1 MSYKKIIIRPL
12 FTEKMSRLEEM
23 EKKYA
28 FEVLKGSNKIEIA
41 RAIENKFDVKVKKI
55 ATMNFIGKEK
65 NMTVR
70 SGGRTIRTK
79 GKRASW
85 KKAVITSWF
94 VKTPL
99 SSRMARFNVLLRS
112 PMAQALGRRVRS
124 TNPNNKL

>member
-1 MSYKKIIIRPL
+1 MSYKKIIVRPL
-12 FTEKMSRLEEM
+12 FTEKMSRLEEL

-28 FEVLKGSNKIEIA
+28 FEVLKGSNKIEIT

-70 SGGRTIRTK
+70 SGGRTIRTR

-85 KKAVITSWF
+85 KKAVITLMDGYEIDL
-94 VKTPL
+94 L
-99 SSRMARFNVLLRS
+99 SGEVAN
-112 PMAQALGRRVRS
+112 
-124 TNPNNKL
+124 

>member
-1 MSYKKIIIRPL
+1 MSYKKIIVRPL
-12 FTEKMSRLEEM
+12 FTEKMSRLEEV

-70 SGGRTIRTK
+70 SGGRTIRTQ
-79 GKRASW
+79 GKRTSW
-85 KKAVITSWF
+85 KKAVIT
-94 VKTPL
+94 L
-99 SSRMARFNVLLRS
+99 MDGYEIDLLRGEVAS
-112 PMAQALGRRVRS
+112 
-124 TNPNNKL
+124 

>member
-1 MSYKKIIIRPL
+1 MSYKKIIIRSL
-12 FTEKMSRLEEM
+12 FTEKMSRLEEL

-85 KKAVITSWF
+85 KKAVITLMDGYEIDL
-94 VKTPL
+94 L
-99 SSRMARFNVLLRS
+99 SGEVAN
-112 PMAQALGRRVRS
+112 
-124 TNPNNKL
+124 

>member
-12 FTEKMSRLEEM
+12 FTEKMSRLEEL

-55 ATMNFIGKEK
+55 ATMNFMGKEK

-85 KKAVITSWF
+85 KKAVITLMDGYEIDL
-94 VKTPL
+94 L
-99 SSRMARFNVLLRS
+99 SGEVAN
-112 PMAQALGRRVRS
+112 
-124 TNPNNKL
+124 

>member
-12 FTEKMSRLEEM
+12 FTEKMSRLEEL

-85 KKAVITSWF
+85 KKAVIT
-94 VKTPL
+94 L
-99 SSRMARFNVLLRS
+99 MDGYEIDLLRGEV
-112 PMAQALGRRVRS
+112 A
-124 TNPNNKL
+124 T

>member
-12 FTEKMSRLEEM
+12 FTEKMSRLEEL

-70 SGGRTIRTK
+70 SGGRTIRTQ

-85 KKAVITSWF
+85 KKAVIT
-94 VKTPL
+94 L
-99 SSRMARFNVLLRS
+99 MDGYEIDLLRGEVAS
-112 PMAQALGRRVRS
+112 
-124 TNPNNKL
+124 

>member
-1 MSYKKIIIRPL
+1 MSYKKIIVRPL
-12 FTEKMSRLEEM
+12 FTEKMSRLEEL

-85 KKAVITSWF
+85 KKAVITLMDGYEIDL
-94 VKTPL
+94 L
-99 SSRMARFNVLLRS
+99 SGEVAN
-112 PMAQALGRRVRS
+112 
-124 TNPNNKL
+124 

>member
-1 MSYKKIIIRPL
+1 
-12 FTEKMSRLEEM
+12 MSRLEEL

-28 FEVLKGSNKIEIA
+28 FQVLKGSNKIEIA

-85 KKAVITSWF
+85 KKAVITLMDGYEIDL
-94 VKTPL
+94 L
-99 SSRMARFNVLLRS
+99 SGEVAN
-112 PMAQALGRRVRS
+112 
-124 TNPNNKL
+124 

>member
-12 FTEKMSRLEEM
+12 FTEKMSRLEEL

-70 SGGRTIRTK
+70 SGGKTIRTK

-85 KKAVITSWF
+85 KKAVITLMDGYEIDL
-94 VKTPL
+94 L
-99 SSRMARFNVLLRS
+99 SGEVAN
-112 PMAQALGRRVRS
+112 
-124 TNPNNKL
+124 

>member
-85 KKAVITSWF
+85 KKAVITLMDGYEIDL
-94 VKTPL
+94 L
-99 SSRMARFNVLLRS
+99 SGEVAN
-112 PMAQALGRRVRS
+112 
-124 TNPNNKL
+124 

>member
-1 MSYKKIIIRPL
+1 MSYKKIIVRPL
-12 FTEKMSRLEEM
+12 FTEKMSRLEEL

-28 FEVLKGSNKIEIA
+28 FEVLKGSNKIEIT

-70 SGGRTIRTK
+70 SGGRTIRTQ

-85 KKAVITSWF
+85 KKAIVTLVDGYEID
-94 VKTPL
+94 
-99 SSRMARFNVLLRS
+99 LLRGEVAS
-112 PMAQALGRRVRS
+112 
-124 TNPNNKL
+124 

>member
-1 MSYKKIIIRPL
+1 MSYQKIIIRPL
-12 FTEKMSRLEEM
+12 FTEKMSRLEEL

-70 SGGRTIRTK
+70 SGGRTIRTQ
-79 GKRASW
+79 GHRASW
-85 KKAVITSWF
+85 KKAVVTLMDGYEID
-94 VKTPL
+94 
-99 SSRMARFNVLLRS
+99 LLRGEVAS
-112 PMAQALGRRVRS
+112 
-124 TNPNNKL
+124 

>member
-1 MSYKKIIIRPL
+1 
-12 FTEKMSRLEEM
+12 MSRLEEL

-28 FEVLKGSNKIEIA
+28 FQVLKGSNKIEIA

-85 KKAVITSWF
+85 KKAVITLMDGY
-94 VKTPL
+94 VID
-99 SSRMARFNVLLRS
+99 LLKGEV
-112 PMAQALGRRVRS
+112 A
-124 TNPNNKL
+124 N

>member
-12 FTEKMSRLEEM
+12 FTEKMSRLEEL

-79 GKRASW
+79 GK
-85 KKAVITSWF
+85 KGKLE
-94 VKTPL
+94 K
-99 SSRMARFNVLLRS
+99 SSNYINGWL
-112 PMAQALGRRVRS
+112 
-124 TNPNNKL
+124 

>member
-70 SGGRTIRTK
+70 SGGKTIRTK

-85 KKAVITSWF
+85 KKAVIT
-94 VKTPL
+94 L
-99 SSRMARFNVLLRS
+99 MDGYEIDLLRGEVTS
-112 PMAQALGRRVRS
+112 
-124 TNPNNKL
+124 

>member
-12 FTEKMSRLEEM
+12 FTEKMSRLEEV

-85 KKAVITSWF
+85 KKAVITLMDGYEIDL
-94 VKTPL
+94 L
-99 SSRMARFNVLLRS
+99 SGEVAN
-112 PMAQALGRRVRS
+112 
-124 TNPNNKL
+124 

>member
-1 MSYKKIIIRPL
+1 MKVNDIIIRPL
-12 FTEKMSRLEEM
+12 FTEKMSRLEEL

-85 KKAVITSWF
+85 KKAVITLMDGYEIDL
-94 VKTPL
+94 L
-99 SSRMARFNVLLRS
+99 SGEVAN
-112 PMAQALGRRVRS
+112 
-124 TNPNNKL
+124 

>member
-12 FTEKMSRLEEM
+12 FTEKMSRLEEL

-85 KKAVITSWF
+85 KKAVIT
-94 VKTPL
+94 L
-99 SSRMARFNVLLRS
+99 MDGYEIDLLRGEVAS
-112 PMAQALGRRVRS
+112 
-124 TNPNNKL
+124 

>member
-12 FTEKMSRLEEM
+12 FTEKMSRLEEL

-85 KKAVITSWF
+85 KKAVFTLMAGYEIDL
-94 VKTPL
+94 L
-99 SSRMARFNVLLRS
+99 SGVVAN
-112 PMAQALGRRVRS
+112 
-124 TNPNNKL
+124 

>member
-12 FTEKMSRLEEM
+12 FTEKMSRLEEL

-70 SGGRTIRTK
+70 SGGRTIRTR

-85 KKAVITSWF
+85 KKAVIT
-94 VKTPL
+94 L
-99 SSRMARFNVLLRS
+99 MDGYEIDLLRGEVAS
-112 PMAQALGRRVRS
+112 
-124 TNPNNKL
+124 

>member
-12 FTEKMSRLEEM
+12 FTEKMSRLEEL

-28 FEVLKGSNKIEIA
+28 FEVLKGSNKIEIT

-70 SGGRTIRTK
+70 SGGKTIRTK

-85 KKAVITSWF
+85 KKAVIT
-94 VKTPL
+94 L
-99 SSRMARFNVLLRS
+99 MDGYEIDLLRGEVTS
-112 PMAQALGRRVRS
+112 
-124 TNPNNKL
+124 

>member
-12 FTEKMSRLEEM
+12 FTEKMSRLEEL

-41 RAIENKFDVKVKKI
+41 RAIEVKFDVKVKKI

-70 SGGRTIRTK
+70 SGGRTIRTQ

-85 KKAVITSWF
+85 KKAVVTLVDGYEID
-94 VKTPL
+94 
-99 SSRMARFNVLLRS
+99 LLKGEVAS
-112 PMAQALGRRVRS
+112 
-124 TNPNNKL
+124 

>member
-12 FTEKMSRLEEM
+12 FTEKMSRLEEL

-28 FEVLKGSNKIEIA
+28 FQVLKGSNKIEIA

-85 KKAVITSWF
+85 KKAVITLMDGYEIDL
-94 VKTPL
+94 L
-99 SSRMARFNVLLRS
+99 SGEVAN
-112 PMAQALGRRVRS
+112 
-124 TNPNNKL
+124 

>member
-12 FTEKMSRLEEM
+12 FTEKMSRLEEL

-70 SGGRTIRTK
+70 SGGRTIRTQ

-85 KKAVITSWF
+85 KKAVVTLMDGNEID
-94 VKTPL
+94 
-99 SSRMARFNVLLRS
+99 LLK
-112 PMAQALGRRVRS
+112 GEVG
-124 TNPNNKL
+124 N